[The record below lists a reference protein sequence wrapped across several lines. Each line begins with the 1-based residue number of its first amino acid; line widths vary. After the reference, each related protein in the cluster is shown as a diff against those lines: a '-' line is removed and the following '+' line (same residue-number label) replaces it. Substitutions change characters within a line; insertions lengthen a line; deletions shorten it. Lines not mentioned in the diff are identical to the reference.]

1 MVEPGLTSS
10 TIYCND
16 AMAIFVNIHRNKNIA
31 KMPNGYK
38 MLFCHQVNFIG
49 SNLQRFFATMFSQVT
64 LESLFVR
71 RAWTLPVVWGWF
83 GMVEKLLWA
92 LVQVFGS
99 WVWFVHPGNSFVTR
113 ELQFSK
119 NLPSSVV
126 SVRPPF
132 EPLVLVPL
140 ESASEIFY
148 SKIIVKLVRCID
160 VLILVTEIS
169 WLHDKIDH
177 GWIGF

>member
-16 AMAIFVNIHRNKNIA
+16 AMAIFVNILTMIKTLP
-31 KMPNGYK
+31 KNGYK
-38 MLFCHQVNFIG
+38 MLVCHQVNFIS

-64 LESLFVR
+64 LESFFVR
-71 RAWTLPVVWGWF
+71 QAWTLPVVWGWF

-113 ELQFSK
+113 DPIFKELTKQCSQCQA
-119 NLPSSVV
+119 SV
-126 SVRPPF
+126 
-132 EPLVLVPL
+132 
-140 ESASEIFY
+140 
-148 SKIIVKLVRCID
+148 
-160 VLILVTEIS
+160 
-169 WLHDKIDH
+169 
-177 GWIGF
+177 